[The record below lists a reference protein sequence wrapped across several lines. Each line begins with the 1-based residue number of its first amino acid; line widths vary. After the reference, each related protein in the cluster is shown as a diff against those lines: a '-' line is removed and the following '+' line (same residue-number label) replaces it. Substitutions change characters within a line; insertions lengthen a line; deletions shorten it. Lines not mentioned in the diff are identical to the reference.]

1 MFSGKTLQ
9 EASED
14 YLAIN
19 PVITEMLKDSQDSL
33 KVEIIES
40 LKEAF
45 SEFHKGD
52 GLLFPSATW
61 IVSADK

>member
-1 MFSGKTLQ
+1 
-9 EASED
+9 
-14 YLAIN
+14 
-19 PVITEMLKDSQDSL
+19 MLKDSQDSL

-61 IVSADK
+61 IVSAVK